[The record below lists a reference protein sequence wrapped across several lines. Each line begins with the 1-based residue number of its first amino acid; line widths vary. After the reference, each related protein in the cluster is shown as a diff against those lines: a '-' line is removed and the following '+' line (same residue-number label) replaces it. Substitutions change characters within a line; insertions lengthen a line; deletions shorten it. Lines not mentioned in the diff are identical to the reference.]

1 MYLGTTAYCSFIE
14 MFDFGGVMDFGIS
27 EEAVQQSCLCPVKLR
42 RPLRVADLT
51 TGPNL
56 KRLSP
61 RADNRISDGTHDIS
75 RQWAAAIWAH
85 PDQIDG
91 ILYRARNA
99 PELFSVALFDR
110 AGSELITDCAA
121 NLLRDEGSLADILDY
136 FDCPLVP

>member
-27 EEAVQQSCLCPVKLR
+27 EEAVQQSCLCPVELR

-110 AGSELITDCAA
+110 AGSELITNCAA
-121 NLLRDEGSLADILDY
+121 NLLRDERSVADILDY